1 MYILEY
7 THAVPF
13 GPSRAVS
20 IPTKLSIIP
29 ALMPLLTV
37 DAVTYEIGA
46 HTILREASLLLEPGE
61 RVCLIGRNGAGKTTL
76 LRLIAGDEKPDA
88 GQIKHKADLRISQLA
103 QTLPEVGEATVRD
116 HVAAGLRPL
125 QVLVDEYHRLT
136 AENLDAAGLRKLEK
150 LHHRI
155 DAESGW
161 DLEKR
166 VESLMLEMGLPA
178 DRKMEALSGGW
189 RRRVDL
195 ARALVSR
202 PEVLL
207 LDEPTNHLDLDTIE
221 WLEERVLGFSGSLLF
236 VTHDR
241 ALLERLATRIVE
253 LDRATLTSWPGD
265 YQNFLR
271 RKEAALEA
279 EERAEALFDKR
290 LAEEEAW
297 VRQGIKARRTR
308 NEGRVRAL
316 EAMRKT
322 HGERAQREGTA
333 RMRVERARSS
343 GRRVIELENVGH
355 GYGEDRLFENLSLE
369 LLRGGRL
376 GLIGNNGV
384 GKTTLLRIMLGE
396 LEPESGTV
404 KLGTKLEIAYFD
416 QLRRD
421 LVPDKTVAE
430 TVTDGGEFVRSV
442 TKGGNDRHVIG
453 YLGAFLFS
461 PERTQSK
468 VAALSGGERNRLV
481 LARLFARASN
491 LLVLDEPT
499 NDLDLE
505 TLEVLEQ
512 QLVDYK
518 GTLILVS
525 HDRTFL
531 DNVVTT
537 TLVFEEGEEGEKGGV
552 LQHYVG
558 GYSDW
563 ARQGRALAVKEGPT
577 RAPRDKAKPKPRH
590 EPPRA
595 ATKLSYKL
603 KLELEALPKKI
614 EALEQEVAALEERTG
629 ASDFYAQPFAAVE
642 PVLEEL
648 EVAKT
653 SLEQALERWMELEE
667 QNPAPDRG

>member
-1 MYILEY
+1 MTSGTLAKTTLLPVDPNRTEM
-7 THAVPF
+7 
-13 GPSRAVS
+13 
-20 IPTKLSIIP
+20 SIIP

-37 DAVTYEIGA
+37 DAVTYEIGD
-46 HTILREASLLLEPGE
+46 HTILREASLVLEPGE
-61 RVCLIGRNGAGKTTL
+61 RVCLIGRNGAGKTSL

-88 GQIKHKADLRISQLA
+88 GQIKHKAGLRISHLA
-103 QTLPEVGEATVRD
+103 QTLPEAGDATVRD
-116 HVAAGLRPL
+116 HVTGGLHSL

-136 AENLDAAGLRKLEK
+136 AESLDAAGLLELEK
-150 LHHRI
+150 LQHRI

-161 DLEKR
+161 DLDR
-166 VESLMLEMGLPA
+166 RAESLMLEMGLPA
-178 DRKMEALSGGW
+178 DREMKALSGGW
-189 RRRVDL
+189 RRRVAL

-202 PEVLL
+202 PELLL

-221 WLEERVLGFSGSLLF
+221 WLEERVRGFSGSLLF

-241 ALLERLATRIVE
+241 TLLERIATRIVE
-253 LDRATLTSWPGD
+253 LDRASLTSWPGD

-279 EERAEALFDKR
+279 EMRAEALFDKR
-290 LAEEEAW
+290 LAEEETW

-316 EAMRKT
+316 EAMRKV

-333 RMRVERARSS
+333 RMRVERAGAS
-343 GRRVIELENVGH
+343 GRRVIELENVTH
-355 GYGEDRLFENLSLE
+355 GYGEDRLFEDLSLE

-416 QLRRD
+416 QLRRE

-430 TVTDGGEFVRSV
+430 TVSGGGELVRID
-442 TKGGNDRHVIG
+442 GNDRHVIS

-461 PERTQSK
+461 PKRTQSK
-468 VAALSGGERNRLV
+468 VAALSGGERNRLI

-512 QLVDYK
+512 QLMDYK

-531 DNVVTT
+531 DNVVTS
-537 TLVFEEGEEGEKGGV
+537 TLVFEEGGLLE
-552 LQHYVG
+552 HYVG

-577 RAPRDKAKPKPRH
+577 RAPRDEAKQQPRH

-603 KLELEALPKKI
+603 KLELEALQEKI
-614 EALEQEVAALEERTG
+614 EALEEEVAALEARTG
-629 ASDFYAQPFAAVE
+629 APDFYAQPFEEVE
-642 PVLEEL
+642 PVLEQL
-648 EVAKT
+648 EAAKT
-653 SLEQALERWMELEE
+653 SLERALERWMELEE
-667 QNPAPDRG
+667 QKPAPDRG

>member
-1 MYILEY
+1 MGDIGHIGKDDVAPNY
-7 THAVPF
+7 TEM
-13 GPSRAVS
+13 
-20 IPTKLSIIP
+20 SIIP

-37 DAVTYEIGA
+37 DAVTYEIGD
-46 HTILREASLLLEPGE
+46 HILLRDASLVLEPGE

-88 GQIKHKADLRISQLA
+88 GQIKHKAGLRISQLA
-103 QTLPEVGEATVRD
+103 QTLPEAGDATVRD
-116 HVAAGLRPL
+116 HVTGGLHSL

-136 AENLDAAGLRKLEK
+136 AESLDAAGLLELEK
-150 LHHRI
+150 LQHRI

-166 VESLMLEMGLPA
+166 AESLMLEMGLPA
-178 DRKMEALSGGW
+178 DRKMNELSGGW
-189 RRRVDL
+189 RRRVAL

-202 PEVLL
+202 PELLL

-221 WLEERVLGFSGSLLF
+221 WLEERVRGFSGSLLF

-241 ALLERLATRIVE
+241 TLLERIATRIVE

-297 VRQGIKARRTR
+297 VRQGIKARRSR

-316 EAMRKT
+316 EAMRKV
-322 HGERAQREGTA
+322 HGERAQRVGTA
-333 RMRVERARSS
+333 RMRVERAGAS
-343 GRRVIELENVGH
+343 GRRVIELENVAH
-355 GYGEDRLFENLSLE
+355 GYGEDRLFEDLSLE

-396 LEPESGTV
+396 LEPEAGTV

-416 QLRRD
+416 QLRRE

-430 TVTDGGEFVRSV
+430 TVSDGGELVRID
-442 TKGGNDRHVIG
+442 GNDRHVIG

-461 PERTQSK
+461 PKRTQSK

-481 LARLFARASN
+481 LARLFARPSN

-531 DNVVTT
+531 DNVVTS
-537 TLVFEEGEEGEKGGV
+537 TLVFEEGEEGGLLE
-552 LQHYVG
+552 HYVG

-577 RAPRDKAKPKPRH
+577 RTPRDETKQQPRH

-603 KLELEALPKKI
+603 KLELEALPEKI
-614 EALEQEVAALEERTG
+614 EALEEEVAALEERTG
-629 ASDFYAQPFAAVE
+629 ASDFYAQPFEEVE
-642 PVLEEL
+642 PVLKQL
-648 EVAKT
+648 EAAKT
-653 SLEQALERWMELEE
+653 SLERALERWMELEE
-667 QNPAPDRG
+667 QKPAPDRA

>member
-1 MYILEY
+1 
-7 THAVPF
+7 
-13 GPSRAVS
+13 
-20 IPTKLSIIP
+20 
-29 ALMPLLTV
+29 MPLLTV
-37 DAVTYEIGA
+37 DAVTYEIGD
-46 HTILREASLLLEPGE
+46 HSLLRDASLVLEPGE

-103 QTLPEVGEATVRD
+103 QTLPDVGAATVRD

-136 AENLDAAGLRKLEK
+136 AESLDAAGLRKLEK

-189 RRRVDL
+189 RHRVDL

-221 WLEERVLGFSGSLLF
+221 WLEERMRGFSGGLLF

-241 ALLERLATRIVE
+241 TLLERLATRIVE

-265 YQNFLR
+265 YKNFLR

-290 LAEEEAW
+290 LAEEESW
-297 VRQGIKARRTR
+297 VQQGIKARRTR

-316 EAMRKT
+316 EAMRKA
-322 HGERAQREGTA
+322 HGERVQREGTA

-355 GYGEDRLFENLSLE
+355 GYGEDRLFENLSLK

-430 TVTDGGEFVRSV
+430 TVSDGGEFVNID
-442 TKGGNDRHVIG
+442 GNDRHVIG

-461 PERTQSK
+461 PTRTRSK
-468 VAALSGGERNRLV
+468 VSALSGGERNRLV

-531 DNVVTT
+531 DNVVTS
-537 TLVFEEGEEGEKGGV
+537 TLVFEEGGV
-552 LQHYVG
+552 LQQYVG

-563 ARQGRALAVKEGPT
+563 ARRGRALAVKEGPAT
-577 RAPRDKAKPKPRH
+577 PAPRDEVKPKPRGGTT
-590 EPPRA
+590 RSS
-595 ATKLSYKL
+595 TKLSYKL

-629 ASDFYAQPFAAVE
+629 ASDFYAQPFEEVE
-642 PVLEEL
+642 PVLEQL

-653 SLEQALERWMELEE
+653 SLDRVLERWMELEE
-667 QNPAPDRG
+667 QNPAPDRS